1 MAQVGILDEKK
12 YGQLIGKHRPRVIKS
27 DADLERMAAYL
38 EELDRKEETTP
49 LTQEEQTL
57 QELLDHLCM
66 DYNQRTTPIP
76 ENVPPLEMLKYLMEA
91 GNLKQADLLDAFAS
105 RAVASQVLTG
115 QRAISKTHA
124 RRLAQRFNLSADLF
138 I

>member
-27 DADLERMAAYL
+27 DADLERMATYL

-91 GNLKQADLLDAFAS
+91 GNLKQADLLDVFAS

>member
-1 MAQVGILDEKK
+1 MKLYRRGGVKVDQI
-12 YGQLIGKHRPRVIKS
+12 
-27 DADLERMAAYL
+27 

-91 GNLKQADLLDAFAS
+91 GNLKQADLLDVFAS